1 MSVSIF
7 AGEVEGLAV
16 SSIIECGCGEFRSS
30 AFASREE
37 AYSAISS
44 GSVVTA
50 CGDDYCLA
58 LGTLFVSPEVAEPEV
73 QMANLNASE
82 VFPLLGIDLAESD
95 WCGSMPADDFKGRV
109 LLALALAPED
119 TGREAEP
126 MGHAVLG
133 IGMRAPR
140 EAGYTQARLAMM
152 LEVAD
157 LALARGTEVCWG

>member
-1 MSVSIF
+1 MSVSVF

-30 AFASREE
+30 TFASREE

-58 LGTLFVSPEVAEPEV
+58 LGTLFVVPEVSEPEV

-82 VFPLLGIDLAESD
+82 IFPLLGIDLGDSG

-119 TGREAEP
+119 LGREAEP
-126 MGHAVLG
+126 MGHAVFG
-133 IGMRAPR
+133 IGIRAPR
-140 EAGYTQARLAMM
+140 AVGYTQARLAKM

-157 LALARGTEVCWG
+157 LAISRGTEICWG

>member
-1 MSVSIF
+1 MSVSVF

-16 SSIIECGCGEFRSS
+16 SSIIECGCGKFRSP
-30 AFASREE
+30 AFASHAE
-37 AYSAISS
+37 AYSAMTS

-58 LGTLFVSPEVAEPEV
+58 LGTLFVVPAVAEPEV

-82 VFPLLGIDLAESD
+82 IFPLLGIGLEDSD

-119 TGREAEP
+119 LGRGAEP
-126 MGHAVLG
+126 MGHAVFG
-133 IGMRAPR
+133 IGVRAPR
-140 EAGYTQARLAMM
+140 EVGYTQARLTMM

>member
-1 MSVSIF
+1 MSVSVF

-30 AFASREE
+30 AFASHAE
-37 AYSAISS
+37 AYSAMTS

-58 LGTLFVSPEVAEPEV
+58 LGTLFVVPEVSEPEV
-73 QMANLNASE
+73 QMSNLNASE
-82 VFPLLGIDLAESD
+82 VFPLLGIDLEESY
-95 WCGSMPADDFKGRV
+95 WCGSMSADDFKGRV

-119 TGREAEP
+119 MGREAEP

-133 IGMRAPR
+133 IGIRAPR
-140 EAGYTQARLAMM
+140 EVGYTQARLAKM